1 MATRIRLITLLHGRD
16 DRSAAPASRPPD
28 EQRAS
33 DDFDNT
39 LGTVVAF
46 DVEGLQISYDLA
58 DGVYNWSNVRMTDA
72 DLAGTGRCP
81 PLVCSPNQIRK
92 VNIALTGRSRQ
103 RLRATAQFAHKTL
116 VTQVS
121 LRSLAFVD
129 RYR

>member
-1 MATRIRLITLLHGRD
+1 MDVTTDPLRPRLVRRMNNGHPT
-16 DRSAAPASRPPD
+16 
-28 EQRAS
+28 
-33 DDFDNT
+33 DFDNT

-58 DGVYNWSNVRMTDA
+58 DGVYNWSNVRMDDA
-72 DLAGTGRCP
+72 DLAGTGRCA